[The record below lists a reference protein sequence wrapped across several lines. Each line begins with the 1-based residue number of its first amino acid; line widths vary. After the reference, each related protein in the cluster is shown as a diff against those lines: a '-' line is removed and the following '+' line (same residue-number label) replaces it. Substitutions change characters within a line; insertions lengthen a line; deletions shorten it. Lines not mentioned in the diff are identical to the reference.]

1 MLAPMAAVRVLAFV
15 AGVLAVY
22 LTLGSAVRTV
32 ILPRAVPARYSRVVF
47 RTSRRFFMLWA
58 GPKASYERRDAV
70 MALYAPVSLLLLLAA
85 WATAVLL
92 GYEAMFWGLGHRS
105 LRTAF
110 ELSGSSMLTLGI
122 RATEDLPSTV
132 LAFTEAAVGLTIL
145 AMLIT
150 YLPTIYGTFS
160 RREAAVTALEVR
172 AGTPPTGVEM
182 IQRYWIL
189 ERIDR
194 LPEVWTTWE
203 SWFVEIEES
212 HTSFPAL
219 VFFRSPQ
226 PDHSWVT
233 AAGAV
238 LDGAALL
245 LSSVDVPREVQAEFC
260 VRAGYLALRR
270 IGDFFG
276 IPYDPNPRQ
285 GDPITIDREEFDEAC
300 ERLASSGVPL
310 KPDRDQA
317 WLDFAG
323 WRVNYDVVLVALAG
337 FTLAPFAPWSSDR
350 SVRWARPSLFGWRRR
365 RPAGPVDHD
374 HLPV

>member
-1 MLAPMAAVRVLAFV
+1 MVLLRIPAFI
-15 AGVLAVY
+15 AGALAVY

-32 ILPRAVPARYSRVVF
+32 ILPRAVPARYSRIVF

-58 GPKASYERRDAV
+58 GPKATYERRDAV

-85 WATAVLL
+85 WATAVLA
-92 GYEAMFWGLGHRS
+92 GYTAMYWGLGHHT
-105 LRTAF
+105 LRESF

-122 RATEDLPSTV
+122 LPSQDLASTA

-150 YLPTIYGTFS
+150 YLPTIYGAFS
-160 RREAAVTALEVR
+160 KREAAVTALEVR

-203 SWFVEIEES
+203 SWFVELEES
-212 HTSFPAL
+212 HSSFPAL

-226 PDHSWVT
+226 SDHSWVT

-260 VRAGYLALRR
+260 LRAGYLALRR

-300 ERLASSGVPL
+300 GRLASAGVPL

-337 FTLAPFAPWSSDR
+337 FTLAPYAPWSSDR

-365 RPAGPVDHD
+365 RPSAPADHD